1 MFSKILRGCCVLQF
15 QDVEMEQKYRDSI
28 GKRSLQKGKVF
39 VGFILTLASLNFL
52 NQWRDVQDP
61 EDRNQHILSF
71 IIAFSL
77 HCLSFGYLCVS
88 KTGALSEYVLLWVV
102 IVSSFNN
109 AFFANPI
116 RNERTI
122 TDAQPMA
129 NEWVDRC
136 GKDLAESLMY
146 LYRSAYTQMIY
157 GVAFCIIPCRA
168 VFALFFLTWMVLLH
182 ILKLLHERQLEGG
195 GTDYQIVIFVT
206 LSSIGIFVTSHGRD
220 RDRRII
226 FFQNANMQKHA
237 NLYREHIGAQM
248 GAPMQI

>member
-61 EDRNQHILSF
+61 EDRNQNILSF

-109 AFFANPI
+109 AFFANPLRSE
-116 RNERTI
+116 RNVTES
-122 TDAQPMA
+122 QPLA
-129 NEWVDRC
+129 DEWVDRC
-136 GKDLAESLMY
+136 GKDLAKSLMF
-146 LYRSAYTQMIY
+146 LLRSAYTQLIY

-168 VFALFFLTWMVLLH
+168 VFAFVFLVWMALLH
-182 ILKLLHERQLEGG
+182 IFKLLYERQLEDG
-195 GTDYQIVIFVT
+195 GTNYHIALFIM
-206 LSSIGIFVTSHGRD
+206 LSSTGIFVISHGRE
-220 RDRRII
+220 RDRRLI
-226 FFQNANMQKHA
+226 FFQNANLQKHA
-237 NLYREHIGAQM
+237 ELYHEHIGAQM
-248 GAPMQI
+248 GVPMQV